1 MAIVRNTKTVD
12 SHCRV
17 ALPREWAKP
26 GDKVYFDITKTGN
39 LVIRKMPE
47 KPMSAEEYLKHNNE
61 PGNVV
66 VDNSETEIE
75 EVEEN
80 V

>member
-47 KPMSAEEYLKHNNE
+47 TSKP
-61 PGNVV
+61 
-66 VDNSETEIE
+66 E
-75 EVEEN
+75 EVDPDGEQKN
-80 V
+80 VLKGHH

>member
-47 KPMSAEEYLKHNNE
+47 TKDK
-61 PGNVV
+61 
-66 VDNSETEIE
+66 E
-75 EVEEN
+75 EVDPDGE
-80 V
+80 